1 MQQDAASFTSATTKK
16 ELEWQTKETPL
27 QNLKTWLEEREKDLI
42 KDMQIK
48 ISHLAE
54 QLKQVEPIGLPQG
67 KKVENCP
74 CSRTPKEKNQI
85 LEEKGLVMQQDKIL
99 EDMQIKISHLAEQLK
114 QVEPIGLPQGK
125 KVENCPCSRTP
136 KIQKSTGH
144 YLRKLTLYFGIFLW
158 LLDRLLLSTDRLC
171 IALVLF
177 SKHGPEPTWLDWILN
192 GIFHQHNRSYLW
204 PH

>member
-1 MQQDAASFTSATTKK
+1 MAGRKGKRSYKGKK
-16 ELEWQTKETPL
+16 SDIRRK
-27 QNLKTWLEEREKDLI
+27 R
-42 KDMQIK
+42 
-48 ISHLAE
+48 ISHATRQNPRGTTSFCISQHVLFLRLD
-54 QLKQVEPIGLPQG
+54 QHHSIISF
-67 KKVENCP
+67 KK
-74 CSRTPKEKNQI
+74 
-85 LEEKGLVMQQDKIL
+85 
-99 EDMQIKISHLAEQLK
+99 DMQIKISHLAEQLK

>member
-42 KDMQIK
+42 K
-48 ISHLAE
+48 
-54 QLKQVEPIGLPQG
+54 
-67 KKVENCP
+67 
-74 CSRTPKEKNQI
+74 
-85 LEEKGLVMQQDKIL
+85 
-99 EDMQIKISHLAEQLK
+99 DMQIKISHLAEQLK